1 MKYHICREKM
11 QLSRAKPG
19 NPASIYIY
27 IGPTVHDCDDLVVV
41 ALIALTYPGH
51 LNVMVL

>member
-19 NPASIYIY
+19 NPASIIYTIYNVKYSVFIIYNIIYYVYIIY
-27 IGPTVHDCDDLVVV
+27 NIF
-41 ALIALTYPGH
+41 I
-51 LNVMVL
+51 